1 MNSNYLY
8 YYPLA
13 GASSMTFK
21 DIDSYFSEETK
32 AVCLDYPGHGQRI
45 REARAQSMEELIE
58 DAYEHLKAERKDG
71 AAYYLAGHCMGAI
84 IAYELCRRIEEEQCI
99 QPPKGIFVSGHGIPS
114 VIVSEELWAMDDE
127 TLLAHLIRNGL
138 ADRSMAD
145 PRYRK
150 MVKGLVIDPIKADSA
165 LYDNY
170 VFQATGNEKISSKIH
185 VLYGKED
192 DRFPEQVLDK
202 WADFT
207 HAGITLKAFEG
218 GHYFLFA
225 DTKAYFQAMAE
236 IIGEEN

>member
-1 MNSNYLY
+1 M
-8 YYPLA
+8 
-13 GASSMTFK
+13 
-21 DIDSYFSEETK
+21 
-32 AVCLDYPGHGQRI
+32 
-45 REARAQSMEELIE
+45 
-58 DAYEHLKAERKDG
+58 
-71 AAYYLAGHCMGAI
+71 
-84 IAYELCRRIEEEQCI
+84 
-99 QPPKGIFVSGHGIPS
+99 SGHGIPS

-127 TLLAHLIRNGL
+127 TLLAHLIQNGL

-185 VLYGKED
+185 VLYVKED